1 MEIIKRYEKFK
12 SYKTAFAIFLT
23 TVTLSSIAMA
33 LLYKKE
39 PSLSAVGDLAM
50 AVGCDMRASVF
61 LEICFL
67 LFVFTA
73 GPTIY
78 APVGSFLAT
87 ALYGALFGVRCLCAD
102 SPFSLGVEIFFS
114 CITAYGL
121 VIYSSF
127 VTLTSL
133 RIFSATKINGKREL
147 FDGVMFRAD
156 KFIGIFNLRYVLSYV
171 AFFILFALFISF
183 FSATKVFLLSL

>member
-12 SYKTAFAIFLT
+12 SYKTVFAIFLA
-23 TVTLSSIAMA
+23 TVMISSAVVA
-33 LLYKKE
+33 FLYKKE
-39 PSLSAVGDLAM
+39 PSLSAIGKALQGISGDI
-50 AVGCDMRASVF
+50 RTSVF

-78 APVGSFLAT
+78 APVGSFLAI
-87 ALYGALFGVRCLCAD
+87 ALYGAVFGVRCISAD
-102 SPFSLGVEIFFS
+102 SAFCLGTEIFFS
-114 CITAYGL
+114 CLTAYGL

-133 RIFSATKINGKREL
+133 RIFSDTKTNDKREL
-147 FDGVMFRAD
+147 FDGVMFRAE
-156 KFIGIFNLRYVLSYV
+156 KFKGIFNLRYVLSYV
-171 AFFILFALFISF
+171 AFFILFACFSAF
-183 FSATKVFLLSL
+183 FSATKAFLLSL